1 MVHHGESL
9 RRLVDDDELLSQ
21 ITEDFT
27 DADVSAEDMAMLRYV
42 SRLTETPSAVREE
55 DVEALREVG
64 FSDRAI
70 LDIAQ
75 ITAYFA
81 FVTRMAHGLGV
92 TLEED

>member
-21 ITEDFT
+21 IREDFT
-27 DADVSAEDMAMLRYV
+27 GADLLPEDVAMLRYV
-42 SRLTETPSAVREE
+42 SRLTETPSAVQEE
-55 DVEALREVG
+55 DVEALRRAG
-64 FSDRAI
+64 FNDRSI

-81 FVTRMAHGLGV
+81 FVTRMAQGLGV